1 VSRYKVVLKS
11 ASQLRLMAK
20 TIGRPGSWLLNRERP
35 DTTEVRVRD
44 DVLEENE
51 IPWHR
56 GITFEVTCEAPTID
70 DAVEAARGEAEA
82 TGILIAAAARAPI
95 GPARPVL
102 AVDVTSGIEERSFLQ
117 WIYGGAIVIGKTVVT
132 PEAFGA
138 FHGALLEQGSPGT
151 TDRRLLE
158 RALLSLSWYRL
169 ALGETDGL
177 TRFMHLWL
185 AVEALEPLLADHF
198 GCDSQ
203 GFGGL
208 RALADAQQPN
218 EPGEGSK
225 RVSAALGVRRAL
237 FHSLRM
243 NVQELKER
251 AREQIEF
258 AESLLHRGWGV
269 VLGVGDLEKRLPT
282 GSVTAFDAYI
292 LIRATIVEQDETF
305 GGRLPYMVSELEPY
319 RVNPD
324 DPDYLNVSYRGK
336 LTLRNADAARLH
348 RLEIRG
354 PQGPNV
360 GQFVELGD
368 ETISGEEGDEPDRDL
383 RTRS

>member
-1 VSRYKVVLKS
+1 
-11 ASQLRLMAK
+11 MAK